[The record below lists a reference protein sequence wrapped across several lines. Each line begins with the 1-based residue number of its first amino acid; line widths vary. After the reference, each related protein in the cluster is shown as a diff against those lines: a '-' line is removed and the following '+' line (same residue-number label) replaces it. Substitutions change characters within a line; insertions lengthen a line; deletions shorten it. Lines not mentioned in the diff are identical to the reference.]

1 MDHKLF
7 QPTLINHATQYENG
21 DRMNAPWVEK
31 YRPQTLDEVVGQEHT
46 ILRLK
51 RYVNEGNMPNLMFTG
66 PAGVGK
72 TTTAIALAKEMLG
85 EYWRQ
90 NFLELNASDA
100 RGIDTVRND
109 IKSFCRLKAV
119 GSPFR
124 IIFLDEVDNM
134 TKDAQHALRREM
146 EMYTKTSSFILS
158 CNYSSKIIDPIQS
171 RCAIF
176 RFVPVKGHQIIKRLE
191 YIAQAEDLK
200 ISTAAIESIVYFAE
214 GDMRRAVNILQASSS
229 AGEEITDESV
239 DEVVSKAKPKDVKK
253 IVNKALDGDFIGARE
268 LLRDVMV
275 VQGTSGEDMVTQ
287 IYQEV
292 SKMALDGT
300 LNEDIYINLVESIG
314 ETDYRIRE
322 GSNPRIQLEALLT
335 KFLINSKAD

>member
-1 MDHKLF
+1 MKMV
-7 QPTLINHATQYENG
+7 ICMKG
-21 DRMNAPWVEK
+21 PWVEK
-31 YRPQTLDEVVGQEHT
+31 YRPQTLDEIVGQDHT

-51 RYVNEGNMPNLMFTG
+51 RYVKEGNMPNLMFTG

-109 IKSFCRLKAV
+109 IKNFCRLKAV

-176 RFVPVKGHQIIKRLE
+176 RFTPVKGHQIMDRLK
-191 YIAQAEDLK
+191 YIANTENLK
-200 ISTAAIESIVYFAE
+200 ISTGAIESIVYFAE

-229 AGEEITDESV
+229 MDEEITDESV
-239 DEVVSKAKPKDVKK
+239 DDVVSKAKPKDVRQ
-253 IVNKALDGDFIGARE
+253 IVNKALEGDFLGARD
-268 LLRDVMV
+268 LLRQAMV

-292 SKMALDGT
+292 SKMVQ
-300 LNEDIYINLVESIG
+300 EDRIGEDVYIKLVESIG
-314 ETDYRIRE
+314 ETDFRIRE

-335 KFLINSKAD
+335 KFLINTKAD

>member
-1 MDHKLF
+1 M
-7 QPTLINHATQYENG
+7 NG
-21 DRMNAPWVEK
+21 PWVEK
-31 YRPQTLDEVVGQEHT
+31 YRPKTLDEVVGQDH
-46 ILRLK
+46 IIQRLK
-51 RYVNEGNMPNLMFTG
+51 RYVKEGSMPNLMFTG

-72 TTTAIALAKEMLG
+72 TTTAIALAKETLG

-100 RGIDTVRND
+100 RGIDTVRNE

-176 RFVPVKGHQIIKRLE
+176 RFAPVKGHQIISRLD
-191 YIAQAEDLK
+191 YIAKAENLN
-200 ISTAAIESIVYFAE
+200 ISNNAIEIIVYFAE

-229 AGEEITDESV
+229 MGEEITEESV
-239 DEVVSKAKPKDVKK
+239 QEVVSKAKPKDVKK
-253 IVNKALDGDFIGARE
+253 IVNKALEGDFLGARE
-268 LLRDVMV
+268 LLREVMV

-287 IYQEV
+287 IYQEI
-292 SKMALDGT
+292 SRMAMEERIR
-300 LNEDIYINLVESIG
+300 EDIYIKLIEKIG

-322 GSNPRIQLEALLT
+322 GSNPRIQLEALLAQ
-335 KFLINSKAD
+335 FLINSQAD

>member
-1 MDHKLF
+1 
-7 QPTLINHATQYENG
+7 
-21 DRMNAPWVEK
+21 MNRPWVEK
-31 YRPQTLDEVVGQEHT
+31 YRPQTLEEVVGQDH
-46 ILRLK
+46 IIQRLK
-51 RYVNEGNMPNLMFTG
+51 QYVNEESMPNLMFTG

-72 TTTAIALAKEMLG
+72 TTTAIALAKAMLG
-85 EYWRQ
+85 EYWKQ

-100 RGIDTVRND
+100 RGIDTVRKD

-176 RFVPVKGHQIIKRLE
+176 RFAPIKGHQVIQRLE
-191 YIAQAEDLK
+191 IISAEENVK
-200 ISTAAIESIVYFAE
+200 YTAGTLESIVYFAE
-214 GDMRRAVNILQASSS
+214 GDMRRAVNILQSTASMG
-229 AGEEITDESV
+229 GEVNEETVHD
-239 DEVVSKAKPKDVKK
+239 VVSKAKPKDVRR
-253 IVNKALDGDFIGARE
+253 IVNLALDGDFMGARD
-268 LLRDVMV
+268 LLREVMV

-287 IYQEV
+287 VYQEV
-292 SKMALDGT
+292 SRMAMDDLIGSD
-300 LNEDIYINLVESIG
+300 EYINLVEHIG
-314 ETDYRIRE
+314 EYDFRIRE
-322 GSNPRIQLEALLT
+322 GANPRIQLEALLT
-335 KFLINSKAD
+335 KFLPKEKAD

>member
-1 MDHKLF
+1 MS
-7 QPTLINHATQYENG
+7 G
-21 DRMNAPWVEK
+21 PWVEK
-31 YRPQTLDEVVGQEHT
+31 YRPQSLDNIVGQEH
-46 ILRLK
+46 IINRLK
-51 RYVNEGNMPNLMFTG
+51 KYVGEESMPNLMFTG

-72 TTTAIALAKEMLG
+72 TTTALALVKSILG

-109 IKSFCRLKAV
+109 IKNFCRLKPV
-119 GSPFR
+119 GAPFR

-146 EMYTKTSSFILS
+146 EMYTKTASFILS

-176 RFVPVKGHQIIKRLE
+176 RFAPIKGEEVVERLK
-191 YIAQAEDLK
+191 YICGEENFEFDEK
-200 ISTAAIESIVYFAE
+200 GIETIVYYAE
-214 GDMRRAVNILQASSS
+214 GDMRKAVNILQATASE
-229 AGEEITDESV
+229 GEHITEDSV
-239 DEVVSKAKPKDVKK
+239 YDVVSKSKPQDVSDM
-253 IVNKALDGDFIGARE
+253 ITKALTGDFMGSRK
-268 LLRDVMV
+268 LLHETMV
-275 VQGTSGEDMVTQ
+275 LQGTSGEDMVSQ

-292 SKMALDGT
+292 SRRVIDGKMDP
-300 LNEDIYINLVESIG
+300 DFYIDVIEAIANC
-314 ETDYRIRE
+314 DFRIRE

-335 KFLINSKAD
+335 KFL

>member
-1 MDHKLF
+1 MKVV
-7 QPTLINHATQYENG
+7 IWMNG
-21 DRMNAPWVEK
+21 PWVEK
-31 YRPQTLDEVVGQEHT
+31 YRPQTLDEVVGQDHI

-51 RYVNEGNMPNLMFTG
+51 RYVKEGSLPNLMFTG
-66 PAGVGK
+66 SAGVGK
-72 TTTAIALAKEMLG
+72 TTTAIALAKEVLG

-109 IKSFCRLKAV
+109 IKSFSRLKAV

-176 RFVPVKGHQIIKRLE
+176 RFAPVKGHQIIGRLE
-191 YIAQAEDLK
+191 YIAKSENLN
-200 ISTAAIESIVYFAE
+200 ISKGAIESIVYFAE
-214 GDMRRAVNILQASSS
+214 GDVRRAVNILQASASLD
-229 AGEEITDESV
+229 EEITEDNIH
-239 DEVVSKAKPKDVKK
+239 DVVSKAKPKDVRK
-253 IVNKALDGDFIGARE
+253 IVNKALDGDFLSARE

-292 SKMALDGT
+292 SRMVLEERIR
-300 LNEDIYINLVESIG
+300 EDIYINLIESIG

-335 KFLINSKAD
+335 KFLINAKAD

>member
-1 MDHKLF
+1 M
-7 QPTLINHATQYENG
+7 NG
-21 DRMNAPWVEK
+21 PWVEK
-31 YRPQTLDEVVGQEHT
+31 YRPQTLDEVVGQDH
-46 ILRLK
+46 IIQRLK
-51 RYVNEGNMPNLMFTG
+51 QYINEANMPNLMFTG

-72 TTTAIALAKEMLG
+72 TTTAIALAKAMLG
-85 EYWRQ
+85 EYWKQ

-100 RGIDTVRND
+100 RGIETVRKD

-176 RFVPVKGHQIIKRLE
+176 RFAPIKGHQVIKRLE
-191 YIAQAEDLK
+191 VIAKAENVNYAPGTL
-200 ISTAAIESIVYFAE
+200 ESIVYFAE
-214 GDMRRAVNILQASSS
+214 GDMRRAVNILQSTASM
-229 AGEEITDESV
+229 GEEVNEETV
-239 DEVVSKAKPKDVKK
+239 HEVVSKAKPKDVRR
-253 IVNKALDGDFIGARE
+253 IVNLALDGDFMGARD
-268 LLRDVMV
+268 LLREVMV

-287 IYQEV
+287 VYQEV
-292 SKMALDGT
+292 SKMAMDDLISS
-300 LNEDIYINLVESIG
+300 EDYIKLVEHIG
-314 ETDYRIRE
+314 EYDFRIRE
-322 GSNPRIQLEALLT
+322 GANPRIQLEALLT
-335 KFLINSKAD
+335 KFLPKEKAD

>member
-1 MDHKLF
+1 M
-7 QPTLINHATQYENG
+7 NG
-21 DRMNAPWVEK
+21 PWVEK
-31 YRPQTLDEVVGQEHT
+31 YRPQNLDEVVGQDH
-46 ILRLK
+46 IIHRLK
-51 RYVNEGNMPNLMFTG
+51 RYIDEGSMPNLMFTG

-72 TTTAIALAKEMLG
+72 TTTAIALAKAVLG
-85 EYWRQ
+85 EYWKQ

-100 RGIDTVRND
+100 RGIETVRNN
-109 IKSFCRLKAV
+109 IKNFCRLKAV

-176 RFVPVKGHQIIKRLE
+176 RFAPVKGNQIIKRLE
-191 YIAQAEDLK
+191 KIAEAENLK
-200 ISTAAIESIVYFAE
+200 VSPGAIESIVYFAE

-229 AGEEITDESV
+229 TDEELTEESV
-239 DEVVSKAKPKDVKK
+239 HEVVSKAKPKDVRK
-253 IVNKALDGDFIGARE
+253 IVNKALDGDFMGARD
-268 LLRDVMV
+268 LLREVMV

-292 SKMALDGT
+292 SRMAM
-300 LNEDIYINLVESIG
+300 EDLIPGDKYIRLIESIG
-314 ETDYRIRE
+314 EYDYRIRE

-335 KFLINSKAD
+335 KFLLK

>member
-1 MDHKLF
+1 M
-7 QPTLINHATQYENG
+7 NG
-21 DRMNAPWVEK
+21 PWVEK
-31 YRPQTLDEVVGQEHT
+31 YRPQILDEVVGQDH
-46 ILRLK
+46 IIQRLK
-51 RYVNEGNMPNLMFTG
+51 RYVEEGSLPNLMFTG

-72 TTTAIALAKEMLG
+72 TTTALALAKSILG

-109 IKSFCRLKAV
+109 IKNFCRLKAV

-176 RFVPVKGHQIIKRLE
+176 RFAPVKGHQIIKRLE
-191 YIAQAEDLK
+191 MIAKAENIKTTPSAL
-200 ISTAAIESIVYFAE
+200 ESVVYFAE

-229 AGEEITDESV
+229 LEKEITEDSV
-239 DEVVSKAKPKDVKK
+239 HEVVSKAKPRDVRK
-253 IVNKALDGDFIGARE
+253 IINKALDGDFMAARD
-268 LLRDVMV
+268 LLREVMV
-275 VQGTSGEDMVTQ
+275 VQGTSGEDMITQ

-292 SKMALDGT
+292 SRMAMEGSLEK
-300 LNEDIYINLVESIG
+300 NVYIDLIENIG
-314 ETDYRIRE
+314 EYDYRIRE

-335 KFLINSKAD
+335 KFLLKGKEQLSGEY